1 MKKIFVTFCLAALA
15 ALAKQDA
22 GKKTIP
28 AAMK

>member
-22 GKKTIP
+22 EKKQSRRQ
-28 AAMK
+28 